1 MITRLHTTVVLLL
14 TACSPDAPKA
24 DGACTNTTQC
34 ALGSLCHVPSGTCQ
48 LEREEHVMGVFS
60 CIPTEHNIPS
70 MGNSYSDVVG
80 RFGGRRYTFNLFATC
95 VVQADGSFNLIF
107 SGLGADGWN
116 HDFSLFAP
124 VAQPGRYEIVAGDTE
139 TLGSNQAAAMVFR
152 YYGQDTYVDP
162 PLAQS
167 ASGEMFLHGPVVP
180 GQPLEG
186 FIDCT
191 MMGIGQSGCGLAF
204 GEDCNPC
211 FEQACCAQ
219 GAACGDSDNCLA
231 FVACWSDCPSGDA
244 ACDNGCAAAYPQGSA
259 LFAAVVGCLNQ
270 NCEAQCF

>member
-1 MITRLHTTVVLLL
+1 
-14 TACSPDAPKA
+14 
-24 DGACTNTTQC
+24 
-34 ALGSLCHVPSGTCQ
+34 
-48 LEREEHVMGVFS
+48 
-60 CIPTEHNIPS
+60 
-70 MGNSYSDVVG
+70 
-80 RFGGRRYTFNLFATC
+80 
-95 VVQADGSFNLIF
+95 
-107 SGLGADGWN
+107 
-116 HDFSLFAP
+116 
-124 VAQPGRYEIVAGDTE
+124 
-139 TLGSNQAAAMVFR
+139 MVFR

-167 ASGEMFLHGPVVP
+167 ASGEMLLHGPVVP

-244 ACDNGCAAAYPQGSA
+244 ACDNGCAAAYPQGSE
-259 LFAAVVGCLNQ
+259 LFAAVLGCLNQ
-270 NCEAQCF
+270 NCEAQCFRWGHADRRSPWQAGPSSIIAVGELKNLAVVGSPRIGAHDLHRPRVHDHLVGVGRGGRTLQQEVRVRGDPDTLQLEVVLP